1 MRDDMVAFWKRHF
14 VPGNAALVVAGDI
27 SMEELRAV
35 ADKVFAGWEGPASA
49 PVALGATETTAARVI
64 IVDKPGSPQ
73 TQLRVAGIGA
83 ARSSPDFRALQ
94 VMNLALGGLF
104 SSRINMNLREAHGYS
119 YGASSAFVFR
129 RGAGPFVVAAG
140 VRTDATALSVTEIF
154 SEMAGMVETPMGGE
168 ELRKA
173 KDSMVNSLPGAFE
186 TSLDAVGSFS
196 NIFVYDLGLDYYTRY
211 AGQVNAVT
219 AAQALDVA
227 RRYLVPE
234 RLVVIAVGDRAV
246 IEDDLRALNLGDVEF
261 RDAQARIQ

>member
-1 MRDDMVAFWKRHF
+1 
-14 VPGNAALVVAGDI
+14 
-27 SMEELRAV
+27 
-35 ADKVFAGWEGPASA
+35 
-49 PVALGATETTAARVI
+49 
-64 IVDKPGSPQ
+64 
-73 TQLRVAGIGA
+73 
-83 ARSSPDFRALQ
+83 
-94 VMNLALGGLF
+94 
-104 SSRINMNLREAHGYS
+104 
-119 YGASSAFVFR
+119 
-129 RGAGPFVVAAG
+129 
-140 VRTDATALSVTEIF
+140 
-154 SEMAGMVETPMGGE
+154 
-168 ELRKA
+168 
-173 KDSMVNSLPGAFE
+173 MVNSLPGAFE